1 MSTREPPM
9 TSSAWV
15 FSFVVNFLPCEG
27 LPLKPPKKCWEI
39 EEEEATM
46 GVIPT
51 NYYMVLL
58 ALPTKARILCLDS
71 L

>member
-1 MSTREPPM
+1 LGTY
-9 TSSAWV
+9 
-15 FSFVVNFLPCEG
+15 
-27 LPLKPPKKCWEI
+27 KKKCWEKEE
-39 EEEEATM
+39 EEEEATR

-58 ALPTKARILCLDS
+58 ALPTKALRILCLDS

>member
-1 MSTREPPM
+1 
-9 TSSAWV
+9 
-15 FSFVVNFLPCEG
+15 
-27 LPLKPPKKCWEI
+27 
-39 EEEEATM
+39 M

-71 L
+71 LLSIVAYGIFAPR